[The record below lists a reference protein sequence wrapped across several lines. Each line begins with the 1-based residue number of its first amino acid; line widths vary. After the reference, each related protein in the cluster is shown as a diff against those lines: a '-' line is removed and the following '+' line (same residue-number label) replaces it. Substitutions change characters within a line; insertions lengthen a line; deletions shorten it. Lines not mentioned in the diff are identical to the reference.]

1 MAERLPLVA
10 GFLVPPKLKERRNM
24 FKKKSSYGPAADKL
38 LAAWP
43 SAKAP
48 KKSFEW
54 GIDSGT
60 AIIYI
65 IMLVV
70 VPLVAITITFY
81 NQRNERIDCSKLSR
95 SSISYLQQV
104 GEEIPLDCGLD
115 R

>member
-1 MAERLPLVA
+1 
-10 GFLVPPKLKERRNM
+10 M
-24 FKKKSSYGPAADKL
+24 FKKKTSYGPAADEI

-43 SAKAP
+43 SR
-48 KKSFEW
+48 KKSKQKINW
-54 GIDSGT
+54 GIDRGT
-60 AIIYI
+60 AVIYLV
-65 IMLVV
+65 MLVV
-70 VPLVAITITFY
+70 APLIALAITFY